1 MPEGWVQRSEGNE
14 ASFSLPVG
22 GALLSRKGSRE
33 GDEVERR
40 SSVWREKKKRR
51 EEEQRNWADTR
62 LEKKLK
68 YTPSPSLC
76 LVAIQFLRVSTRE
89 DIRPHG
95 KPDPSSSPPSSPK
108 VGPNLAA
115 FPSSTR
121 IFFSTTI
128 ATFPRL
134 ELKKKH
140 AT

>member
-1 MPEGWVQRSEGNE
+1 MQRSEGNE

-68 YTPSPSLC
+68 YTPSLSLSRC
-76 LVAIQFLRVSTRE
+76 NSISPRFHSGR
-89 DIRPHG
+89 H
-95 KPDPSSSPPSSPK
+95 SSPRE
-108 VGPNLAA
+108 
-115 FPSSTR
+115 T
-121 IFFSTTI
+121 
-128 ATFPRL
+128 
-134 ELKKKH
+134 
-140 AT
+140 